1 VAHKP
6 NGTAICAYATGY
18 LLLTNIGSDVDRE
31 VYVGS
36 PLCIQVVA
44 PKLQEE
50 KLVQA
55 MSAIDAALKAEQP
68 LSAKL

>member
-1 VAHKP
+1 LHPLLFFGVERATDIKT
-6 NGTAICAYATGY
+6 GTGF
-18 LLLTNIGSDVDRE
+18 DRT
-31 VYVGS
+31 VYIGS

-50 KLVQA
+50 KLVEA
-55 MSAIDAALKAEQP
+55 MSFIDAALRAEQP

>member
-1 VAHKP
+1 MQSMELI
-6 NGTAICAYATGY
+6 NTG
-18 LLLTNIGSDVDRE
+18 NDVDRE

-36 PLCIQVVA
+36 PLCVQVVA

-55 MSAIDAALKAEQP
+55 MSAIDAAVKSEQP
-68 LSAKL
+68 LSSKL